1 MQTVLEIE
9 AMLKNASKQ
18 EFEALERSLQADT
31 RKGVRNALAKTK
43 KRFEKDEAEH
53 KRVENMFAFQEELA
67 GQGVI
72 IGLDEVGRGPL
83 AGPLTVCGVVFP
95 PEVRFIEKL
104 NDSKQL
110 SESSRALI
118 AEDVKKQAL
127 AWTVVHVEPSEI
139 DTKGMSACLRKAF
152 RQAIETVESQ
162 GIVIDH
168 ILLDG
173 NPLYLDQREINVI
186 KGDAKCASIAAASV
200 IAKVTRDTLMVEY
213 DALYPEYDFASSKG
227 YGSQKHRD
235 AIAQFGLSPIHRKSF
250 CRNFT
255 TYSQPSLFS

>member
-1 MQTVLEIE
+1 MQTVSQIE

-31 RKGVRNALAKTK
+31 RKGVRAALERTK

-53 KRVENMFAFQEELA
+53 KRVESMFAFQQELV
-67 GQGVI
+67 GEGVI

-95 PEVRFIEKL
+95 PEVTFIEKL
-104 NDSKQL
+104 NDSKQIP
-110 SESSRALI
+110 EPNRASV
-118 AEDVKKQAL
+118 AEEVKSKAL

-139 DTKGMSACLRKAF
+139 DKKGMSACLRKAF
-152 RQAIETVESQ
+152 KQAVETIEAQ

-173 NPLYLDQREINVI
+173 NPLHLDPREVNVI

-200 IAKVTRDTLMVEY
+200 VAKVTRDALMVEY

-235 AIAQFGLSPIHRKSF
+235 AISQFGLSPIHRASF
-250 CRNFT
+250 CRNFV
-255 TYSQPSLFS
+255 TYEQPSLFS